1 MSQRAASSSTGHAE
15 EAGPSTQRTPSATA
29 GTKGGT
35 EVDAPIVGFLDR
47 KPSSISSSSSHHP
60 DHSEGAGVGGAG
72 AGAVAGAGAGEEAGN
87 GNGSGSSSSS
97 SSGSS
102 GNNGDAGGKSKHHQR
117 RQTLLTKALLGYLR
131 FFRVAQ
137 PLASVGALGTI
148 TPVLRYFKHQTLF
161 PKIQATLYVFTA
173 TLACCSLFFS
183 IIYLMDVML
192 RKPLFWPFTNR
203 HFRRSSKARIGGDL
217 IVCMVFC
224 GLWFLSMV
232 GLVIDSVWVDCTRL
246 TGLEPVFKQNHRSVN
261 SIKTVCRLEK
271 ATLGLAVV
279 SWACWA
285 GVLLVLLYGHFWK
298 RRQVIA
304 ARLRDRLSR
313 RHRARTEREAAGVS
327 SAVPDA
333 GTGQAGSAISGRNGV
348 GNGNSNSNSA
358 GAGGVLNGGTINS
371 VDGQHSQQ
379 PSERACQQME
389 GEVGLTGI
397 ICRYDDEHSSINHS
411 IGRSAPPH
419 SHVAS

>member
-1 MSQRAASSSTGHAE
+1 MSHRASSSTGHAE

-35 EVDAPIVGFLDR
+35 KVNDAPIVGFLDR
-47 KPSSISSSSSHHP
+47 KPPSTASSSSHHLH
-60 DHSEGAGVGGAG
+60 HSEGVGVGGG
-72 AGAVAGAGAGEEAGN
+72 GGAGAGEEAGN
-87 GNGSGSSSSS
+87 GNDSGSGSSNSSS
-97 SSGSS
+97 SDSS
-102 GNNGDAGGKSKHHQR
+102 GNNGDAGGKSKHHHR

-148 TPVLRYFKHQTLF
+148 TPVLRYFKYQTLF

-217 IVCMVFC
+217 IVCMFFC
-224 GLWFLSMV
+224 GLWFLAMV
-232 GLVIDSVWVDCTRL
+232 GLVIDAVWVDCTRL
-246 TGLEPVFKQNHRSVN
+246 TGLETVFVENHRSIN

-279 SWACWA
+279 SWACWT
-285 GVLLVLLYGHFWK
+285 GVLLVLLYGYVTTEKKKHA
-298 RRQVIA
+298 RQLNSISYLFQVLVMVTY
-304 ARLRDRLSR
+304 RSLSLSLPL
-313 RHRARTEREAAGVS
+313 S
-327 SAVPDA
+327 SSLSFLILDI
-333 GTGQAGSAISGRNGV
+333 TCLLSM
-348 GNGNSNSNSA
+348 
-358 GAGGVLNGGTINS
+358 
-371 VDGQHSQQ
+371 
-379 PSERACQQME
+379 PS
-389 GEVGLTGI
+389 
-397 ICRYDDEHSSINHS
+397 
-411 IGRSAPPH
+411 
-419 SHVAS
+419 